1 MALLKYLNTGKPVC
15 SGSQQ
20 GVNLCLVETED
31 VVLVIVGCFL
41 SHGFIMFDKID
52 FTKHSFE
59 KIFLSEVISNEK
71 GMGNKSSFF
80 HVPLKDFGKLARIKI
95 ID

>member
-41 SHGFIMFDKID
+41 SHGFIIFDKID
-52 FTKHSFE
+52 FVKYSFE
-59 KIFLSEVISNEK
+59 KHFNQK
-71 GMGNKSSFF
+71 
-80 HVPLKDFGKLARIKI
+80 
-95 ID
+95 